1 MPVEAALDSERP
13 GRSAGQ
19 CPVGMRKHRCGFLG
33 VQAPAY
39 RTPGET
45 GAAWSLGWVLMEKR
59 RHWRLQGD
67 NRTY

>member
-13 GRSAGQ
+13 DRSAGQ
-19 CPVGMRKHRCGFLG
+19 CLVGTRKQRCGFLG
-33 VQAPAY
+33 VQAHAY
-39 RTPGET
+39 RTPGGT

-59 RHWRLQGD
+59 RRWRLQGD